1 MLLKTKISRILKE
14 NIKNIWLFRAI
25 SLLCGIFIL
34 YFLYRNE
41 IIAIAFINGQPIT
54 LSDIVKVYSS
64 PDENNFL
71 DRIISEKVIEYEAK
85 KRNIKVMKEEIEEEV
100 LKIEREALAN
110 GNTLAQILEESDQ
123 TTKDLEKNIRLRI
136 IIYKILSEN
145 IELSEEEIDRFVR
158 DNPELYES
166 LSEEETRDEV
176 RKLLIDAK
184 IKEEYKTWIREAKA
198 SSEIRYLIKLR

>member
-145 IELSEEEIDRFVR
+145 IELSE
-158 DNPELYES
+158 
-166 LSEEETRDEV
+166 
-176 RKLLIDAK
+176 
-184 IKEEYKTWIREAKA
+184 
-198 SSEIRYLIKLR
+198 